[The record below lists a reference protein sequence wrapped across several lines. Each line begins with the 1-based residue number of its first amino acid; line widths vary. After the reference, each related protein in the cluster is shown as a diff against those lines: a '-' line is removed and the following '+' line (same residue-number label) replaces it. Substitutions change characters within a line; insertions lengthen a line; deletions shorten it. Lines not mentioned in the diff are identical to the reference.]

1 MTDFQ
6 NALSPVITSS
16 AKLTEPDKLPFRV
29 IQKHFFSDFD
39 GRARYALMGTPGGD
53 LGEFFLAMD
62 TIEKVMPQSSGKLS
76 FEEILLHLEDYL
88 AMMPYDGK
96 QYFFFQSDDE
106 AMRNWEVDA
115 EVSSAAIPA
124 SPAEKSR
131 LLETISN
138 PKNIGSR
145 YFKLL
150 ALRPELFKTNI
161 ALVSNVLRAF
171 FTVYF
176 DTRHPSRPRLLF
188 AIMEGKHD
196 ESGIVIVDRSR
207 NYPCNDLTP
216 LIVPNNGQKSML
228 VYHRAAAEIHR
239 ASMSEWLSGRISN
252 LDTDTERIYIQL
264 NYQARENF
272 DALRSYY
279 YSNLLRC
286 QLAFAPMN
294 EPIISSK

>member
-1 MTDFQ
+1 
-6 NALSPVITSS
+6 
-16 AKLTEPDKLPFRV
+16 
-29 IQKHFFSDFD
+29 
-39 GRARYALMGTPGGD
+39 
-53 LGEFFLAMD
+53 
-62 TIEKVMPQSSGKLS
+62 
-76 FEEILLHLEDYL
+76 
-88 AMMPYDGK
+88 MMPYDGK

-176 DTRHPSRPRLLF
+176 DTRHPSQPRLLF

-239 ASMSEWLSGRISN
+239 ASMSEWLSGRLSN
-252 LDTDTERIYIQL
+252 LDTDTGRIYIQL

-279 YSNLLRC
+279 YNLLRC